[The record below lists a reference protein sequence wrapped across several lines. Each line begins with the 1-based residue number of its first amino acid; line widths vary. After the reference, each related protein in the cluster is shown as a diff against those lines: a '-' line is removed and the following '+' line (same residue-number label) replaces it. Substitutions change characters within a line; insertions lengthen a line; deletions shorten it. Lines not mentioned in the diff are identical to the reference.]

1 MPAAA
6 DIFAVRGFGPG
17 NVHGVAK
24 SMHVSISGECW
35 GKHLLPWLHLTP
47 SFGLLQDARKTL
59 AATDAGA
66 AAALGIQHLG
76 QRPASASARVR
87 AGGGRTQS
95 VCRSVRFCRPGAT
108 HLCSPSRAAA

>member
-1 MPAAA
+1 
-6 DIFAVRGFGPG
+6 
-17 NVHGVAK
+17 
-24 SMHVSISGECW
+24 MHVSISGECW

-76 QRPASASARVR
+76 QRPAQPVPGCERVAGARS
-87 AGGGRTQS
+87 QS
-95 VCRSVRFCRPGAT
+95 VGSVRSTVELNF
-108 HLCSPSRAAA
+108 